1 MDVYGLLGK
10 NLSHSKSPEYFNKR
24 FKENHINAEYRL
36 FDVESVDEIGA
47 ILKNTQ
53 NLKGLNVTIP
63 YKRSLAF
70 LLDELSNEVK
80 QSGSVNTIKIIDK
93 KDGKHAVAYNT
104 DISGFNNSIKD
115 IVKDRPGIR
124 ALILGTG
131 GVAHTVS
138 YVFRKLGVFFYF
150 VSRNPSKVEHM
161 GYNWVTKK
169 VLEQYQIVVNC
180 TPVGMHPNEDN
191 CPDISYEFLNE
202 NNICYD
208 CIYNPEETLFLK
220 KAKQK
225 GAITIGGMQ
234 MFINQAE
241 ESWKIWID

>member
-1 MDVYGLLGK
+1 MDVYGLIGK

-24 FKENHINAEYRL
+24 FRENNIDAEYRL
-36 FDVESVDEIGA
+36 FDVESVDEIES
-47 ILKNTQ
+47 IFKNTP

-70 LLDELSNEVK
+70 LLDGFSNEVK

-93 KDGKHAVAYNT
+93 KDGKHAIAYNT
-104 DISGFNNSIKD
+104 DISGFSNSIKD
-115 IVKDRPGIR
+115 IVEQRPGIR

-169 VLEQYQIVVNC
+169 ALEQYQIIINC
-180 TPVGMHPNEDN
+180 TPVGMHPEEDR
-191 CPDISYEFLNE
+191 CPDINYEFLGK

-208 CIYNPEETLFLK
+208 CVYNPQETLFLK
-220 KAKQK
+220 KAKQR
-225 GAITIGGMQ
+225 GALTIGGMQ
-234 MFINQAE
+234 MFLHQAE
-241 ESWKIWID
+241 ESWKIWMG